1 MIVAHRR
8 APYMQGFS
16 TAASAPETSAHIA
29 GLTPGTDYEFRVFAV
44 NSFGQSPASDSCAWS
59 AATLVE

>member
-1 MIVAHRR
+1 
-8 APYMQGFS
+8 MQGFS